1 MSERILV
8 VEDDPRMADLLR
20 RGLIFEGYQVEL
32 AGDGETALS
41 ISRDRMPDLVVL
53 DLMLPGALDGLEVCR
68 RLRAASDLPI
78 LVLTARGTLNDKVH
92 GLDSGADDYVVKADF
107 HFEELLARIRAL
119 LRRRQPPA
127 RQEILHFADLSLY
140 PGSREALRGDRRLEL
155 TAKEFDLL
163 ELFMR
168 NPRQVLTRD
177 MIYDRIWNYDFGG
190 ESNIIEVYIRYLRAK
205 LEASGELRLLHTVR
219 GVGYVLRRSSL
230 AYHLALIIRSHSGA
244 VPNRRN
250 HTTPPMT
257 LRFRLTLWYTILLA
271 LMLLTFALVFHGVL
285 ARTLSEQVDDTL
297 RSQAEQIVTIF
308 EQNID
313 PAAAQLP
320 TAIVLSSQV
329 FAQATTSTGELINSS
344 PNLGDMRLPWPDTT
358 KQQNLAGQAALYT
371 WQDSQDTLRIL
382 SAPVRSPSGE
392 IAAVVHVAQSL
403 TPIRQMLD
411 TVRLALLIGSGIAL
425 VLAAVGGAAISGT
438 ALRPL
443 NRIAQTASRIAR
455 AEDLNQR
462 IEGAYP
468 NDEVGQLAETF
479 NEMMERLQDLFET
492 QQQLVADVSHELR
505 TPLATIQG
513 NVDLMRRAARRDPS
527 MLVESIDAVDAEV
540 ARMSRLVRDLLLLAE
555 ADAGLSLNLKPVEVD
570 TVLLEVY
577 RQAQIMASGKVKV
590 RLGHEDQALVQ
601 GDADRLKQL
610 LLNLVSNAI
619 AYTPEG
625 SASPPKTCRASSID
639 SGAWTGRARAKR
651 AAAAWASRS
660 PGPSPKLTAA
670 RWRSKARWERGR
682 PSRCCC
688 HSSTALGRKQAD
700 SRNQRRTFLSARER
714 SF

>member
-1 MSERILV
+1 
-8 VEDDPRMADLLR
+8 
-20 RGLIFEGYQVEL
+20 
-32 AGDGETALS
+32 
-41 ISRDRMPDLVVL
+41 
-53 DLMLPGALDGLEVCR
+53 
-68 RLRAASDLPI
+68 
-78 LVLTARGTLNDKVH
+78 
-92 GLDSGADDYVVKADF
+92 
-107 HFEELLARIRAL
+107 
-119 LRRRQPPA
+119 
-127 RQEILHFADLSLY
+127 
-140 PGSREALRGDRRLEL
+140 
-155 TAKEFDLL
+155 
-163 ELFMR
+163 
-168 NPRQVLTRD
+168 
-177 MIYDRIWNYDFGG
+177 
-190 ESNIIEVYIRYLRAK
+190 
-205 LEASGELRLLHTVR
+205 
-219 GVGYVLRRSSL
+219 
-230 AYHLALIIRSHSGA
+230 
-244 VPNRRN
+244 
-250 HTTPPMT
+250 
-257 LRFRLTLWYTILLA
+257 
-271 LMLLTFALVFHGVL
+271 
-285 ARTLSEQVDDTL
+285 
-297 RSQAEQIVTIF
+297 
-308 EQNID
+308 
-313 PAAAQLP
+313 
-320 TAIVLSSQV
+320 
-329 FAQATTSTGELINSS
+329 
-344 PNLGDMRLPWPDTT
+344 MRLPWPDTT

-625 SASPPKTCRASSID
+625 GTVTLSLYRRPDGWVRVSVADTGIGIAAEDLPRIFDRFWRVDRARTRKAGGSGLGLSIARSIAEAHGGTLEVESEVGKGSTFEVLLPQLNGPGPKTS
-639 SGAWTGRARAKR
+639 
-651 AAAAWASRS
+651 
-660 PGPSPKLTAA
+660 
-670 RWRSKARWERGR
+670 
-682 PSRCCC
+682 
-688 HSSTALGRKQAD
+688 
-700 SRNQRRTFLSARER
+700 
-714 SF
+714 